1 MYICYFHYK
10 NRSTKIRILFIIISV
25 MKMGYN
31 LINQLSDDKDNWKLR
46 VRLSRMWNAINRK
59 TSELIS
65 VDMVLID
72 ENVRFE
78 YKI

>member
-1 MYICYFHYK
+1 
-10 NRSTKIRILFIIISV
+10 

-46 VRLSRMWNAINRK
+46 VRLSRMWNVVNRK

-72 ENVRFE
+72 EKVRFE
-78 YKI
+78 CII